1 MPALFTPAHQPLTN
15 PVSGQRTLRR
25 PDLRHLIR
33 PRLSAA
39 PLTDEIEWDDLV
51 VHRSYRS
58 FDPDA
63 SGQVRYFMYELSQKN
78 PGETE
83 YTYFWKAVRFIRLTR
98 VPRYL
103 RQAGSGGPG
112 LVFDQQRDLL
122 AALREQQVLF
132 INLIAKSPTLPLV
145 FAYGVQA
152 VGRTPEEAQDNADMS
167 YAVLS
172 AQLDGTYQQLEY
184 KPLTLQEGELLSRYQ
199 SEWDQLAMA
208 RGRPLPTGGSLGGAG
223 MLDGNRTDVESTNNQ
238 LESFIR
244 GLGDRSFMLSLV
256 TVPISPAEITLAWR
270 NMAQKLSEVRSD
282 QQGARSVQA
291 GVALPLGMGSTMGD
305 SWGNTHS
312 TGQMVGTG
320 ASEGASQSV
329 SDSISRTDTV
339 GVSTAVSESTS
350 ETSSVAYTQGTS
362 LSRTDSVTDSVS
374 VAYTQGANASVGQS
388 VSLSESF
395 SLGATQSQS
404 ASVTAGQSLSAGQS
418 ATASWSSSVADSFN
432 ASVSQMQSWSQS
444 NAESLSQALSN
455 SFSRGEGTNV
465 GTSNTESN
473 DLRGG
478 VPGVGGSMSASSG
491 ATAGANNNTTFGLGN
506 TLTGGSTFT
515 NGVGASMTD
524 TMGRGLSLSETM
536 GGGLSNTMTQGVSS
550 SQSLSVGESLTQ
562 TLSQGRTMGMS
573 QNFGVSESVTQSAGR
588 SIGVGVT
595 QGVSESVTQGQAV
608 TQGRSLT
615 QGQSTSVADQ
625 VGRTVTDGLSAG
637 VSQNQSLSDAYM
649 VAMSRTA
656 SQTGSLGV
664 VPNFGVAI
672 TRQTFDESKR
682 VIGDVLEAQMNR
694 YVEGVEGGAYLYQMF
709 LVCPDP
715 QTLAGASGLLRSAF
729 WGPGDAKRL
738 PQPFHTVVPRSDGE
752 RRRLLAHAQAFTSYR
767 HREPN
772 VELVEPFWYSTYTT
786 LGELATFCHPPTAE
800 ASGLLAVHDSMPVMA
815 MPSDRADRDVY
826 LGRVI
831 NGERARVSDIRFG
844 VDLSELTHTLIA
856 GSTGSG
862 KTTTLM
868 RMLTEAS
875 RVSRTLLER
884 SSSGSVAVTERTV
897 HASVLAFDW
906 MPQMRRLASVVEPE
920 RFRFYS
926 IRRPELG
933 QFRFNLLALPD
944 ATMNPSEWLSA
955 QADNFVASMNL
966 GEYGRSLISELLGD
980 LYAANR
986 LEPYV
991 LRPAVIA
998 DDGTP
1003 LREAVVLPAVDA
1015 ALLPDGAIAT
1025 DSSGR
1030 RYANVYT
1037 FPELSRLVDISHLA
1051 TLVVARIEQLGADTK
1066 LRSMVGSEA
1075 ANRLQSLWRR
1085 MQYYTPDQ
1093 PMGRMLAG
1101 DPSLEERETLAV
1113 IDLVDPDRGL
1123 VTVVE
1128 SDGLG
1133 VADRRLILGSV
1144 MLAVFRYGLH
1154 KGSGVF
1160 DHKGKGPGCFVVLE
1174 EAHELLGEGSAG
1186 EDTFSAQTR
1195 TELWESMFRRSRALG
1210 MRLIAVAQNPG
1221 QLPEAVT
1228 SNTSTVLLHRLYAK
1242 ADRDRAC
1249 SLLNWNNQVAQQ
1261 QREYRYL
1268 GEMPVGYCI
1277 ARLDAK
1283 NSFLESAP
1291 IHIQTD
1297 DPGLPELDDDELSVL
1312 LGGD

>member
-1 MPALFTPAHQPLTN
+1 MPVLFTPAHKPLTN

-25 PDLRHLIR
+25 PDMRHLIR

-39 PLTDEIEWDDLV
+39 PLGDEIEWDELV

-58 FDPDA
+58 YEPDE
-63 SGQVRYFMYELSQKN
+63 SGKVRYFMYELSQKN
-78 PGETE
+78 PGEAE

-103 RQAGSGGPG
+103 RQAGGQGGPG

-132 INLIAKSPTLPLV
+132 VNMIAKSPDLPLV

-152 VGRTPEEAQDNADMS
+152 VGKTPDEAQYNADLS
-167 YAVLS
+167 YAVLG

-184 KPLTLQEGELLSRYQ
+184 QALSVQEGELLARYQ
-199 SEWDQLAMA
+199 SQWDQLAMA
-208 RGRPLPTGGSLGGAG
+208 RGRPLPTGGSLGGAA

-256 TVPISPAEITLAWR
+256 TVPVSPAEITLAWR
-270 NMAQKLSEVRSD
+270 NMAAKLSEVRSD

-291 GVALPLGMGSTMGD
+291 GVALPLGLGATMGD
-305 SWGNTHS
+305 SYGNTHS
-312 TGQMVGTG
+312 LGQTIGSGT
-320 ASEGASQSV
+320 SEGASQTIADSV
-329 SDSISRTDTV
+329 TRTDTVGESTAVTDSMSQTASTSYTQGSSLSRTDTV
-339 GVSTAVSESTS
+339 TDSVSIG
-350 ETSSVAYTQGTS
+350 YTQGVGQTVS
-362 LSRTDSVTDSVS
+362 SSVTDS
-374 VAYTQGANASVGQS
+374 AT
-388 VSLSESF
+388 LSAGF
-395 SLGATQSQS
+395 SQS
-404 ASVTAGQSLSAGQS
+404 ASVTAGESMSAGQT
-418 ATASWSSSVADSFN
+418 AGASWNSGVSDSFSASVA
-432 ASVSQMQSWSQS
+432 QMQGWSQS
-444 NAESLSQALSN
+444 NAESLTQTLTN
-455 SFSRGEGTNV
+455 SFGMGDSSSSNWSASEG
-465 GTSNTESN
+465 N

-478 VPGVGGSMSASSG
+478 IPGIGGSLSAGSSQG
-491 ATAGANNNTTFGLGN
+491 ASDGQSSSFGLSN
-506 TLTGGSTFT
+506 ALAGGSTLT
-515 NGVGASMTD
+515 NGVSASMSD
-524 TMGRGLSLSETM
+524 TLSRGLTLSETF
-536 GGGLSNTMTQGVSS
+536 GGSLSN
-550 SQSLSVGESLTQ
+550 SLTQ
-562 TLSQGRTMGMS
+562 TASVAQTMTASESLSQSIGRSNTLGTS
-573 QNFGVSESVTQSAGR
+573 FTANESITQTAGR
-588 SIGVGVT
+588 SVGTGIT
-595 QGVSESVTQGQAV
+595 QGVSESVTQGQSV

-615 QGQSTSVADQ
+615 QGASTSVAEG
-625 VGRTVTDGLSAG
+625 VGRTVSDSTSAG
-637 VSQNQSLSDAYM
+637 ISQNKSLADAYM

-656 SQTGSLGV
+656 QQTGSLGV
-664 VPNFGVAI
+664 VPTFGVAV

-709 LVCPDP
+709 LTCPDEE
-715 QTLAGASGLLRSAF
+715 TLAGASGLLRSAF
-729 WGPGDAKRL
+729 WGPGDSTGRL
-738 PQPFHTVVPRSDGE
+738 PQPFHTVMPRDAE
-752 RRRLLAHAQAFTSYR
+752 EKKRLIEHARAFTSYR

-786 LGELATFCHPPTAE
+786 LGELAAFCHPPTAE

-815 MPSDRADRDVY
+815 MPSDRGSRDMY
-826 LGRVI
+826 IGRVV
-831 NGERARVSDIRFG
+831 NGERARVSELRFG
-844 VDLSELTHTLIA
+844 INLSEITHTLVA

-875 RVSRTLLER
+875 RVSRSIIER
-884 SSSGSVAVTERTV
+884 DPTNPALVRKREA
-897 HASVLAFDW
+897 HASILAFDW

-933 QFRFNLLALPD
+933 EFRFNLLALPD
-944 ATMNPSEWLSA
+944 VTMNPSEWLSA
-955 QADNFVASMNL
+955 QADNFVAAMNL
-966 GEYGRSLISELLGD
+966 GEYGRSLIAELLGD
-980 LYAANR
+980 LYSANR
-986 LEPYV
+986 LEPFV

-998 DDGTP
+998 DDGTEV
-1003 LREAVVLPAVDA
+1003 RRAVVLDPVSEDT
-1015 ALLPDGAIAT
+1015 LPEGSVAT
-1025 DSSGR
+1025 DSYGR

-1037 FPELSRLVDISHLA
+1037 CPALSRLVDISHLA

-1093 PMGRMLAG
+1093 PLGRMLSCDA
-1101 DPSLEERETLAV
+1101 SLEEPTTLGV
-1113 IDLVDPDRGL
+1113 RDLVDPDLGL
-1123 VTVVE
+1123 VSVVE
-1128 SDGLG
+1128 ADGLG
-1133 VADRRLILGSV
+1133 IADRRLILGSV

-1154 KGSGVF
+1154 HGSGVF

-1186 EDTFSAQTR
+1186 EDSFSVQTR

-1242 ADRDRAC
+1242 ADRDRAF

-1268 GEMPVGYCI
+1268 GEMPAGYCI

-1283 NSFLESAP
+1283 ESFLESAP
-1291 IHIQTD
+1291 IHVKTD
-1297 DPGLPELDDDELSVL
+1297 DPGLPDMDDESLAEQLAVS
-1312 LGGD
+1312 

>member
-1 MPALFTPAHQPLTN
+1 MSVLFTPAHTPLTN

-33 PRLSAA
+33 PRLSAT
-39 PLTDEIEWDDLV
+39 PLSDEVVWDDLI
-51 VHRSYRS
+51 VHRAYRS
-58 FDPDA
+58 YEPDA

-78 PGETE
+78 PGEDE

-103 RQAGSGGPG
+103 RQAGGMGGPG

-132 INLIAKSPTLPLV
+132 INLIAKSPNLPLV

-152 VGRTPEEAQDNADMS
+152 VGRTPEEAQENADMS

-184 KPLTLQEGELLSRYQ
+184 QPLTLQEGELLSRYQ
-199 SEWDQLAMA
+199 VEWDQLAMA

-244 GLGDRSFMLSLV
+244 GLGDRSFMLSMV
-256 TVPISPAEITLAWR
+256 TVPVSPAEITLAWR

-282 QQGARSVQA
+282 QQGARSLQA

-312 TGQMVGTG
+312 VGQTIGTG

-329 SDSISRTDTV
+329 ADSVSRTDTV
-339 GVSTAVSESTS
+339 GVSSA

-362 LSRTDSVTDSVS
+362 LSRTESVTDSVS
-374 VAYTQGANASVGQS
+374 VAYTQGTNASVGQS
-388 VSLSESF
+388 VSLSEAF
-395 SLGATQSQS
+395 SVGTTQSQS
-404 ASVTAGQSLSAGQS
+404 ATVTAGQSLSAGQS
-418 ATASWSSSVADSFN
+418 ATASWNSSISDSFN
-432 ASVSQMQSWSQS
+432 STVSEMQSWSQS

-455 SFSRGEGTNV
+455 SFSQGEGSNF

-478 VPGVGGSMSASSG
+478 VPGVGGSMSASTG
-491 ATAGANNNTTFGLGN
+491 QNAGGSNNTTFGVGN
-506 TLTGGSTFT
+506 TLTGGSTFS
-515 NGVGASMTD
+515 NGIGASMTN
-524 TMGRGLSLSETM
+524 TLGRGLTMSESFGGSLSN
-536 GGGLSNTMTQGVSS
+536 SITQGVST
-550 SQSLSVGESLTQ
+550 SQSLSVGESLSQ
-562 TLSQGRTMGMS
+562 TLSQGRTLGAS
-573 QNFGVSESVTQSAGR
+573 QSFGVSESITQSAGR
-588 SIGVGVT
+588 SIGVGIT
-595 QGVSESVTQGQAV
+595 QGVSESVTQGRAI
-608 TQGRSLT
+608 T

-625 VGRTVTDGLSAG
+625 VGRTVSDGVSAG
-637 VSQNQSLSDAYM
+637 VSQNQSLADAYM

-709 LVCPDP
+709 LVCPDA

-738 PQPFHTVVPRSDGE
+738 PQPFHTVVPRNTEE
-752 RRRLLAHAQAFTSYR
+752 RRRLLQHAQAFTSYR

-815 MPSDRADRDVY
+815 MPANREHREVY

-831 NGERARVSDIRFG
+831 NGERARVSDLRFG

-875 RVSRTLLER
+875 RVSRTLIER
-884 SSSGSVAVTERTV
+884 GEPGSVAVRERTV

-920 RFRFYS
+920 RFQFFS

-933 QFRFNLLALPD
+933 QFRFNVLALPD
-944 ATMNPSEWLSA
+944 ASMNPSEWLSA

-966 GEYGRSLISELLGD
+966 GEYGRSLIAELLGD

-986 LEPYV
+986 LEPFV
-991 LRPAVIA
+991 LRPAVVA
-998 DDGTP
+998 EDGTE
-1003 LREAVVLPAVDA
+1003 LRAAVVLAPVSAS
-1015 ALLPDGAIAT
+1015 LLPAGAIAT
-1025 DSSGR
+1025 DASGR

-1051 TLVVARIEQLGADTK
+1051 TLVVARIEQLGTDTK
-1066 LRSMVGSEA
+1066 LRAMVGSEA

-1093 PMGRMLAG
+1093 PLGQMLAG
-1101 DPSLEERETLAV
+1101 DPSLEERETLGV
-1113 IDLVDPDRGL
+1113 SDLIDPDRGM
-1123 VTVVE
+1123 VTVIE

-1133 VADRRLILGSV
+1133 IADRRLILGSV

-1154 KGSGVF
+1154 HGSGVF

-1174 EAHELLGEGSAG
+1174 EAHELLGEGSVG

-1242 ADRDRAC
+1242 ADRDRAF
-1249 SLLNWNNQVAQQ
+1249 SLLNWNNQIAQQ

-1283 NSFLESAP
+1283 TSFLESAP
-1291 IHIQTD
+1291 IHIHTD
-1297 DPGLPELDDDELSVL
+1297 DPGLPELDDVDLAAL
-1312 LGGD
+1312 LADSR

>member
-1 MPALFTPAHQPLTN
+1 MPVLFTPPQQPLTN
-15 PVSGQRTLRR
+15 PVSGERTLRR

-39 PLTDEIEWDDLV
+39 PLAGEVEWDDLV
-51 VHRSYRS
+51 IHRTYRSYE
-58 FDPDA
+58 PDA
-63 SGQVRYFMYELSQKN
+63 PGKVRYFMYELSQKN
-78 PGETE
+78 PGEEE

-103 RQAGSGGPG
+103 RQAGGQGGPG

-132 INLIAKSPTLPLV
+132 INMIAKSPDLPLV

-152 VGRTPEEAQDNADMS
+152 VGRSPEEAQGNADLS

-172 AQLDGTYQQLEY
+172 SQLDGTYQQLEY
-184 KPLTLQEGELLSRYQ
+184 QPLDVREGELLSRYQ
-199 SEWDQLAMA
+199 AQWDQLAMA
-208 RGRPLPTGGSLGGAG
+208 RGRPLPTGGSLGGAA
-223 MLDGNRTDVESTNNQ
+223 MLDGNRTDVEATNNQ

-244 GLGDRSFMLSLV
+244 GLGDRSFMLNLV
-256 TVPISPAEITLAWR
+256 TVPVSPAEITLAWR
-270 NMAQKLSEVRSD
+270 NMAAKLSEVRSD

-291 GVALPLGMGSTMGD
+291 GVALPLGLGASMGD
-305 SWGNTHS
+305 NYGNTHS
-312 TGQMVGTG
+312 SGQTIG
-320 ASEGASQSV
+320 AGSSEGVSSSV
-329 SDSISRTDTV
+329 ADSITRTDTL
-339 GVSTAVSESTS
+339 GESTAVTDSMSQTA
-350 ETSSVAYTQGTS
+350 SVAYTQGSS
-362 LSRTDSVTDSVS
+362 LARTDTVTDSVS
-374 VAYTQGANASVGQS
+374 VAYTQGMGQTISNSVTDSATISSGISQNASITSG
-388 VSLSESF
+388 E
-395 SLGATQSQS
+395 
-404 ASVTAGQSLSAGQS
+404 SLSAGQTAGTNWNESVSDAFS
-418 ATASWSSSVADSFN
+418 ASVA
-432 ASVSQMQSWSQS
+432 QMQSWSQS
-444 NAESLSQALSN
+444 NAESLTQTLSN
-455 SFSRGEGTNV
+455 SLTQGDSTNFSW
-465 GTSNTESN
+465 SASESN

-478 VPGVGGSMSASSG
+478 IPGFGGAMSAGSGEGAGGGQSSG
-491 ATAGANNNTTFGLGN
+491 FGLSNSLAGGA
-506 TLTGGSTFT
+506 TLT
-515 NGVGASMTD
+515 NGVAASMSD
-524 TMGRGLSLSETM
+524 TLSRGLTLSESFGGSLSNSLTQTASVGQTM
-536 GGGLSNTMTQGVSS
+536 
-550 SQSLSVGESLTQ
+550 SVGESLSQSLGRSTTLGSSLSTSEAITQ
-562 TLSQGRTMGMS
+562 TAGRSVGTG
-573 QNFGVSESVTQSAGR
+573 VTQS
-588 SIGVGVT
+588 
-595 QGVSESVTQGQAV
+595 VSESVTQGQAV

-615 QGQSTSVADQ
+615 QGTSTSVAEG
-625 VGRTVTDGLSAG
+625 VGRTATEGISSG
-637 VSQNQSLSDAYM
+637 VSQNQSLADAYM

-656 SQTGSLGV
+656 QQTGSLGV
-664 VPNFGVAI
+664 VPTFGVAI

-682 VIGDVLEAQMNR
+682 IIGDVLEAQMNR
-694 YVEGVEGGAYLYQMF
+694 YIEGVEGGAYLYQMF
-709 LVCPDP
+709 LTCPDSE
-715 QTLAGASGLLRSAF
+715 TLAGATGLLRSAF
-729 WGPGDAKRL
+729 WGPGGANSRL
-738 PQPFHTVVPRSDGE
+738 PQPFHTVVPRDEEE
-752 RRRLLAHAQAFTSYR
+752 RLRLLEHARAYTSYR

-800 ASGLLAVHDSMPVMA
+800 ASGLLAVHDSMPVLA
-815 MPSDRADRDVY
+815 MPADRDARDVY
-826 LGRVI
+826 LGKVI
-831 NGERARVSDIRFG
+831 NGERARVSDLRFG
-844 VDLSELTHTLIA
+844 IDLKEMTHTLIA

-875 RVSRTLLER
+875 RVSRTLVER
-884 SSSGSVAVTERTV
+884 DPEQPAIVRRREV

-906 MPQMRRLASVVEPE
+906 MPQMRRLAAVVEPE

-933 QFRFNLLALPD
+933 EFRFNLLALPD
-944 ATMNPSEWLSA
+944 ETMNPSEWLSA
-955 QADNFVASMNL
+955 QADNFVAAMNL
-966 GEYGRSLISELLGD
+966 GEYGRSLIAELLGD

-991 LRPAVIA
+991 LRPAVVA
-998 DDGTP
+998 DDGTEVRRAILLDP
-1003 LREAVVLPAVDA
+1003 VDEDTLPPGSI
-1015 ALLPDGAIAT
+1015 LT

-1037 FPELSRLVDISHLA
+1037 CPALSRLVDISHLA
-1051 TLVVARIEQLGADTK
+1051 TLVVARIEQLGSDTK

-1093 PMGRMLAG
+1093 PLGRMLSC
-1101 DPSLEERETLAV
+1101 DVSLEEPTTLGV
-1113 IDLVDPDRGL
+1113 RDLVDPDRGL
-1123 VTVVE
+1123 VSVVE
-1128 SDGLG
+1128 ADGLG
-1133 VADRRLILGSV
+1133 ISDRRLILGSV

-1154 KGSGVF
+1154 HGSGVF
-1160 DHKGKGPGCFVVLE
+1160 DHKGRGPGCFVVLE

-1186 EDTFSAQTR
+1186 EDSFSVQTR

-1242 ADRDRAC
+1242 ADRDRAF
-1249 SLLNWNNQVAQQ
+1249 SLLNWNNQIAQQ

-1283 NSFLESAP
+1283 ESFLESAP
-1291 IHIQTD
+1291 IQIRTD
-1297 DPGLPELDDDELSVL
+1297 DPGLPELDDAELLEL
-1312 LGGD
+1312 LPTSRV